1 MILYKNDIEKLKT
14 LVASHTKTFLLLDE
28 NTEKFCLQ
36 YFNSIELLES
46 NIKIVIPSGEQHK
59 TIETVQYIW
68 SKLVENHADRKS
80 LLINI
85 GGGMVTDIGGFAA
98 SCYQRGIDFINVP
111 TTLLG
116 MIDAAVG
123 GKTGIDF
130 QGLKNQIGLF
140 SQPLAV
146 VVLFDFLNTLPQ
158 RELLSGLAEIIKYG
172 FIVDKTFL
180 KAFISKDSKNPKDP
194 KNPKAP
200 KNPIDPT
207 FIKKAIE
214 VKDKITRNDTTEQ
227 GLRKI
232 LNFGHTIGHALETYL
247 IDNQKEIRHGEGVA
261 MGMVSALYLSEKYCG
276 LNPEI
281 TRFYK
286 DLYAKTF
293 NRFNLNGIPADVLM
307 EIMRHDKKN
316 EDGDI
321 RFVLIDDYGKPVY
334 DVVVKPEDIVDS
346 INYLID
352 YQNDANY
359 WGK

>member
-1 MILYKNDIEKLKT
+1 MILYKNDISKLKDIIS
-14 LVASHTKTFLLLDE
+14 SHTKVFLLLDE
-28 NTEKFCLQ
+28 NTDKFCLKII
-36 YFNSIELLES
+36 NSIDLLNS
-46 NIKIVIPSGEQHK
+46 NTIKIVIPSGEQNK
-59 TIETVQYIW
+59 NIETVQDIW
-68 SKLVENHADRKS
+68 SKLIENHADRKS
-80 LLINI
+80 LLINV

-98 SCYQRGIDFINVP
+98 SCYQRGIDFVNIP

-146 VVLFDFLNTLPQ
+146 VIIFEFLQTLPE

-172 FIVDKTFL
+172 FIVDRCFL
-180 KAFISKDSKNPKDP
+180 EAKIQNSPANLVNPVL
-194 KNPKAP
+194 
-200 KNPIDPT
+200 
-207 FIKKAIE
+207 IKKAVD
-214 VKDKITRNDTTEQ
+214 VKNEITCQDATEQ
-227 GLRKI
+227 GRRKI

-247 IDNQKEIRHGEGVA
+247 IEHQREMRHGEGVA
-261 MGMVSALYLSEKYCG
+261 LGMLSALYLSEKYCN
-276 LNPEI
+276 LNYNITLYYKEI
-281 TRFYK
+281 
-286 DLYAKTF
+286 YAKNF
-293 NRFNLNGIPADVLM
+293 NRFDLNDIPVGELL

-316 EDGDI
+316 EGGDI
-321 RFVLIDDYGKPVY
+321 RFVLIEDYGKPVY

-346 INYLID
+346 INYLVD

>member
-1 MILYKNDIEKLKT
+1 MILYKNDIEKLRS
-14 LVASHTKTFLLLDE
+14 LIASHTKTFLLLDE
-28 NTEKFCLQ
+28 NSEKFCLQ
-36 YFNSIELLES
+36 YFNSIELLKS
-46 NIKIVIPSGEQHK
+46 YTKIVIPSGEQHK
-59 TIETVQYIW
+59 NLGTVQDVW
-68 SKLVENHADRKS
+68 SQLIDNHADRKS

-85 GGGMVTDIGGFAA
+85 GGGMVTDVGGFAA

-116 MIDAAVG
+116 MIDASVG

-130 QGLKNQIGLF
+130 QGLKNQIGVF

-146 VVLFDFLNTLPQ
+146 VILFELLETLSK

-172 FIVDKTFL
+172 FIVDNEFL
-180 KAFISKDSKNPKDP
+180 TAKLLDNPVNPVDP
-194 KNPKAP
+194 VL
-200 KNPIDPT
+200 
-207 FIKKAIE
+207 IKKAID
-214 VKDKITRNDTTEQ
+214 VKNEITRNDVKEK

-247 IDNQKEIRHGEGVA
+247 IDNHKEIRHGEGVA
-261 MGMVSALYLSEKYCG
+261 MGMLSALYLSEKYCG

-281 TRFYK
+281 TQSYK
-286 DLYAKTF
+286 DLYAENF
-293 NRFNLNGIPADVLM
+293 NRFDLNGIPVEELM

-316 EDGDI
+316 EGGDI
-321 RFVLIDDYGKPVY
+321 RFVLIEDYGKPVY

-346 INYLID
+346 ISYLID

>member
-1 MILYKNDIEKLKT
+1 MILYKNDIEQLKN
-14 LVASHTKTFLLLDE
+14 LIASHTKTFLLLDE
-28 NTEKFCLQ
+28 NTERFCLQ
-36 YFNSIELLES
+36 YFNTIELLES
-46 NIKIVIPSGEQHK
+46 NNKIVISSGELHK

-146 VVLFDFLNTLPQ
+146 MVLFDFLNTLPK

-180 KAFISKDSKNPKDP
+180 EASISKDPKNPKDP
-194 KNPKAP
+194 KDS

-207 FIKKAIE
+207 LIKKAIE
-214 VKDKITRNDTTEQ
+214 VKDEITRNDTTEQ

-232 LNFGHTIGHALETYL
+232 LNFGHTIGHAFETYL

-276 LNPEI
+276 LDSEI

-293 NRFNLNGIPADVLM
+293 NRFDLNGIPVDALM

-316 EDGDI
+316 EGGDI
-321 RFVLIDDYGKPVY
+321 RFVLIEDYGKPVY

>member
-1 MILYKNDIEKLKT
+1 MILYKNDISKLSDFIR
-14 LVASHTKTFLLLDE
+14 SHTKTFLLLDE
-28 NTEKFCLQ
+28 NTEKHCLKCLNVIDFQ
-36 YFNSIELLES
+36 DA
-46 NIKIVIPSGEQHK
+46 IKIIIPSGEQHK
-59 TIETVQYIW
+59 NIETVQYIW
-68 SKLVENHADRKS
+68 SQLVENHADRKS
-80 LLINI
+80 LMINI

-111 TTLLG
+111 TTLLA

-146 VVLFDFLNTLPQ
+146 VVLLDFLNTLPK

-180 KAFISKDSKNPKDP
+180 EAKLPINPDFIEEAILAKSSITQADSK
-194 KNPKAP
+194 
-200 KNPIDPT
+200 
-207 FIKKAIE
+207 
-214 VKDKITRNDTTEQ
+214 EQ

-232 LNFGHTIGHALETYL
+232 LNFGHTVGHALETYL
-247 IDNQKEIRHGEGVA
+247 IEHQQEIRHGEGVA
-261 MGMVSALYLSEKYCG
+261 LGMLSALYLSEKYCG
-276 LNPEI
+276 LDHQI
-281 TRFYK
+281 TQEYK
-286 DLYAKTF
+286 DLYAKNF
-293 NRFNLNGIPADVLM
+293 NRFDLNGIPVYALM

-316 EDGDI
+316 QGGDI
-321 RFVLIDDYGKPVY
+321 RFVLVEDYGRPVY

-346 INYLID
+346 IKYLVD

>member
-1 MILYKNDIEKLKT
+1 MILYKNDISKLSEII
-14 LVASHTKTFLLLDE
+14 ASHTKTFLLLDE
-28 NTEKFCLQ
+28 NSEKFCLQ
-36 YFNSIELLES
+36 YFNSIGLLKS
-46 NIKIVIPSGEQHK
+46 YTKIVIPSGEQHK
-59 TIETVQYIW
+59 NLGTVQVIW
-68 SKLVENHADRKS
+68 SQLIDNHADRES

-98 SCYQRGIDFINVP
+98 SCYQRGIDYINVP

-116 MIDAAVG
+116 MTDASVG

-130 QGLKNQIGLF
+130 QGLKNQIGVF

-146 VVLFDFLNTLPQ
+146 VILFEFLETLSK

-172 FIVDKTFL
+172 FIVDKVFL
-180 KAFISKDSKNPKDP
+180 EAKLLDSPVDAVDPALITKAV
-194 KNPKAP
+194 
-200 KNPIDPT
+200 
-207 FIKKAIE
+207 E
-214 VKDKITRNDTTEQ
+214 VKNEITRNDVNEK

-247 IDNQKEIRHGEGVA
+247 IDNQMEIRHGEGVA
-261 MGMVSALYLSEKYCG
+261 MGMLPALFLSEKYCG

-286 DLYAKTF
+286 DLYAKRF
-293 NRFNLNGIPADVLM
+293 NRFDLNGIPVDALM

-316 EDGDI
+316 EGGDI
-321 RFVLIDDYGKPVY
+321 RFVLIEDYGKPVY

>member
-1 MILYKNDIEKLKT
+1 MILYRNDISKLT
-14 LVASHTKTFLLLDE
+14 DLIASHTKTFLLLDE
-28 NTEKFCLQ
+28 NTEKHCLHCLNVIDFQ
-36 YFNSIELLES
+36 DV
-46 NIKIVIPSGEQHK
+46 IKIIIPSGEQHK
-59 TIETVQYIW
+59 NIETVQYIW
-68 SKLVENHADRKS
+68 SQLVENHADRKS

-116 MIDAAVG
+116 MIDSAVV

-146 VVLFDFLNTLPQ
+146 VVLLDFLNTLP
-158 RELLSGLAEIIKYG
+158 RKELLSGLAEIIKYG

-180 KAFISKDSKNPKDP
+180 EAKLPINPDFIE
-194 KNPKAP
+194 
-200 KNPIDPT
+200 
-207 FIKKAIE
+207 KAISA
-214 VKDKITRNDTTEQ
+214 KSSITQADANEQ

-232 LNFGHTIGHALETYL
+232 LNFGHTVGHALETYL

-261 MGMVSALYLSEKYCG
+261 MGMVSALYLSEKYFG
-276 LNPEI
+276 LNHRI
-281 TRFYK
+281 TQDYMG
-286 DLYAKTF
+286 LYAQNF
-293 NRFNLNGIPADVLM
+293 NRFDLNGISVDALM

-316 EDGDI
+316 EGGDI
-321 RFVLIDDYGKPVY
+321 RFVLIEDYGKPVY
-334 DVVVKPEDIVDS
+334 DVVVKPEDIVES
-346 INYLID
+346 IKYLID

-359 WGK
+359 